1 MWKFSTL
8 IFILIKGW
16 VVTVY
21 NEDNEIYESPMNYPG
36 HSTRGYLPGLK
47 PASAYT
53 TVVRNALTGDE
64 VGLIIRILNSYF

>member
-1 MWKFSTL
+1 MKDVFKHFKS
-8 IFILIKGW
+8 KGW

-21 NEDNEIYESPMNYPG
+21 DESNEIYESPMNYPG

-47 PASAYT
+47 PASTYT

-64 VGLIIRILNSYF
+64 VGLYNLFNI